1 MALTLT
7 DLFDRLKQ
15 WDEVEL
21 LDILGITSEEIV
33 ERFNDIIEEKFDILE
48 KTLNWD
54 EENDNE

>member
-21 LDILGITSEEIV
+21 LDVLGITSEEIV

>member
-1 MALTLT
+1 MSLTLT

-21 LDILGITSEEIV
+21 LDVLGITSEEIV

-54 EENDNE
+54 EENDE

>member
-1 MALTLT
+1 MSLTLT

-33 ERFNDIIEEKFDILE
+33 ERFSDIIENRFETLE
-48 KTLNWD
+48 KTLTWED
-54 EENDNE
+54 NDD

>member
-21 LDILGITSEEIV
+21 LDVLGITSEEIV
-33 ERFNDIIEEKFDILE
+33 ERFNDIIEEKFDMLE

>member
-33 ERFNDIIEEKFDILE
+33 ERFNDIIEEKFDMLE

>member
-1 MALTLT
+1 MSLTLT

-33 ERFNDIIEEKFDILE
+33 ERFSDIIEDRFETLE
-48 KTLNWD
+48 KTLTWED
-54 EENDNE
+54 NDD

>member
-1 MALTLT
+1 MSLMLT

-33 ERFNDIIEEKFDILE
+33 ERFSDIIEDRFETLE
-48 KTLNWD
+48 KTLTWED
-54 EENDNE
+54 NDD